1 MEEVYYNENEP
12 IIAEPT
18 ADVYSGTRETP
29 RSGISPSLKNLDL
42 STIVKDDMN
51 FITKR
56 KSGQGAA
63 AIG

>member
-12 IIAEPT
+12 ISAEPI
-18 ADVYSGTRETP
+18 ADVYSGMRETP
-29 RSGISPSLKNLDL
+29 RSGMSPSLKNLDL

-51 FITKR
+51 SITKR
-56 KSGQGAA
+56 KGGQGAA